1 MQDDELKGSPLM
13 SRASPAPG
21 QSRTFGRTASCAAV
35 QTAGT
40 CGYTLMVVPTGVLPR
55 ELRRVIIPQVF
66 IPLTDELLYEYPD
79 LISGP
84 VVPYVVGTPCYHW
97 LFVELNPEESTPP
110 RKPVRDWNQS
120 LQLPIA
126 AEATRATVHSF

>member
-1 MQDDELKGSPLM
+1 
-13 SRASPAPG
+13 
-21 QSRTFGRTASCAAV
+21 
-35 QTAGT
+35 
-40 CGYTLMVVPTGVLPR
+40 MVVLTGVLPR
-55 ELRRVIIPQVF
+55 ELRRPMISQVF

-97 LFVELNPEESTPP
+97 LSVELNPEKSATPRQP
-110 RKPVRDWNQS
+110 IRGWIQP
-120 LQLPIA
+120 LPLPIA